1 MIILV
6 LWFYAVLL
14 LGCRVSKNPLLLDSR
29 GTNDLASITFS
40 VAQRHYM
47 KLIMKV
53 ILYQSFK
60 H

>member
-1 MIILV
+1 MV
-6 LWFYAVLL
+6 LHAVLL

-40 VAQRHYM
+40 VVQRHYM